1 MENRS
6 LKRSNTEALSI
17 IPINLKPIFIQ
28 EYLDI
33 DLHDYMV
40 ESGGLC
46 FENINSL
53 VKQIAEAPCI
63 LEERF
68 ICYV

>member
-1 MENRS
+1 MWKTGTLRQ
-6 LKRSNTEALSI
+6 LTI
-17 IPINLKPIFIQ
+17 IPIDLKPIFIQ

-53 VKQIAEAPCI
+53 VKQIAEALCV
-63 LEERF
+63 LEDSF
-68 ICYV
+68 KYLL